1 MSIWEDSLHKEEW
14 YKETEEKLNN
24 MLKEIN
30 EEKTEFVSFDN
41 YLKLIESKVVKGE
54 NIYEENESLLRKFIS
69 YFEEII
75 RHLNKIVDYY
85 IKFYNE
91 IPTFQHE
98 FLDKDI
104 DFLRDQIS
112 KNNSLNNRTKDL
124 VRKITYEK
132 ESIFDLDF
140 SVNNINGNSIE
151 SDLIYIG
158 ENDSLIIS
166 NEYEGVTFDTI
177 IENTGNEELRRW
189 YEFLKELYNN
199 PYRNFF
205 LNENTVCNFK
215 IVFRNPKTGL
225 YTDKE
230 PVVQISHSTSSKKTP
245 VFSLG
250 YNTYKAYSMGVKLLA
265 GTMVTNNFDNIPLP
279 HLHSISYAKHI
290 STEDLP
296 PLDLYIIPIKH
307 INPEGKF
314 EIVMIKGIQFV
325 DMKENDNAASTGL
338 YYAFQ
343 YFAEDIMVL
352 DYKDVS
358 DFYNVNSSN
367 DVNVNYEIKEKNNG

>member
-14 YKETEEKLNN
+14 YKETEEKLNH

-41 YLKLIESKVVKGE
+41 YLKLIESKVEKGE
-54 NIYEENESLLRKFIS
+54 NIYEENEILLRKFIS
-69 YFEEII
+69 YFEESI

-85 IKFYNE
+85 IKFYNKNPDE
-91 IPTFQHE
+91 H
-98 FLDKDI
+98 LGKDI
-104 DFLRDQIS
+104 DSLRDKIS

-230 PVVQISHSTSSKKTP
+230 PVVQISHST
-245 VFSLG
+245 
-250 YNTYKAYSMGVKLLA
+250 
-265 GTMVTNNFDNIPLP
+265 
-279 HLHSISYAKHI
+279 
-290 STEDLP
+290 
-296 PLDLYIIPIKH
+296 
-307 INPEGKF
+307 
-314 EIVMIKGIQFV
+314 
-325 DMKENDNAASTGL
+325 
-338 YYAFQ
+338 
-343 YFAEDIMVL
+343 
-352 DYKDVS
+352 
-358 DFYNVNSSN
+358 
-367 DVNVNYEIKEKNNG
+367 